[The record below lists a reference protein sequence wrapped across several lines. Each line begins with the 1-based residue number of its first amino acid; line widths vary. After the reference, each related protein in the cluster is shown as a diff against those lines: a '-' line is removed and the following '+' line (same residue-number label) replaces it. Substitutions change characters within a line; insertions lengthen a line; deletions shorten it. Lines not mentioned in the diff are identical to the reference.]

1 MSAYGHQME
10 REYSIQSLSSRG
22 GSEMGSR
29 YVVESGIYMTNFAA
43 TIFIA
48 ALVTVGVLLIT
59 LLIALTVMLQSC
71 ESKSAGI
78 IEMSKSRDDYSYCKI
93 FALHA
98 ELNRLDADYFPA
110 VCKNVAIQYIKEG
123 QYTRDLN
130 TTMSLAE
137 NYFSIVRPLDDGL
150 DMVLMDVDD
159 LLPSNCH
166 YTDPLLPWLK
176 QYGCNDC
183 IEEAIHLK
191 HNIIL
196 KLYLKLQAAG
206 WPLIL
211 ISRKPEKQCNL
222 TIKHL
227 ISAGYTGWSS
237 LIMRL
242 DDEMQMDSREYFSR
256 RRTEMQK
263 EGIRIMSVVSSQ
275 MDALSGPCL
284 GKRIFKLP
292 NPFYYNIDGYIESTD
307 TLQQNLAG
315 KQKQSYF

>member
-1 MSAYGHQME
+1 MWWSQ
-10 REYSIQSLSSRG
+10 
-22 GSEMGSR
+22 
-29 YVVESGIYMTNFAA
+29 GIYITNFAA

-71 ESKSAGI
+71 QNKNAGV
-78 IEMSKSRDDYSYCKI
+78 IEMWKSSDDYSYCKI

-110 VCKNVAIQYIKEG
+110 ICKAVAIHYIKEG
-123 QYTRDLN
+123 QYMRDLN
-130 TTMSLAE
+130 TTMLVSE

-150 DMVLMDVDD
+150 DIVLMDVDD
-159 LLPSNCH
+159 LLPSNPH
-166 YTDPLLPWLK
+166 HSDPLLPRLK

-183 IEEAIHLK
+183 IEEAIYQK
-191 HNIIL
+191 HKFIL
-196 KLYLKLQAAG
+196 KLYLKLQSAG

-211 ISRKPEKQCNL
+211 ISRKPEKQRNS
-222 TIKHL
+222 TIKYL
-227 ISAGYTGWSS
+227 IAAGYTGWSS

-256 RRTEMQK
+256 RRTEMQNA
-263 EGIRIMSVVSSQ
+263 GFRIRSVVSSQ

-292 NPFYYNIDGYIESTD
+292 NPFYYNIEDYIESRD
-307 TLQQNLAG
+307 TPHQNLAG
-315 KQKQSYF
+315 KQKGSYF